1 MKVAY
6 RARARSDIAAIH
18 DYIHERNPKAA
29 ADVVRR
35 IRISIDRL
43 KDFPSLGRAGR
54 FPGVRE
60 LVVTGLPYIVVYRP
74 EADRVEIVGVF
85 HGARKR
91 AD

>member
-18 DYIHERNPKAA
+18 DYIDERNPTAA

-35 IRISIDRL
+35 IQVSIDRL
-43 KDFPSLGRAGR
+43 KDFPSLGRPGR

-91 AD
+91 VD